1 MIKKAFCVVTFN
13 STNHA
18 IQGEK
23 ILKDRNIEIKVIPTP
38 REITASCGLSI
49 RFDKKFLE
57 EVISCIQSAALNIKG
72 IYEIMRENGKRIVN
86 KVY

>member
-1 MIKKAFCVVTFN
+1 MIKEAFCVVTFN

-23 ILKDRNIEIKVIPTP
+23 IFKDRNIEIKVIPTP

-49 RFDKKFLE
+49 RFDKRFLE
-57 EVISCIQSAALNIKG
+57 EVLSCIQSTALNIKG
-72 IYEIMRENGKRIVN
+72 IYEIMRENGRRIVS

>member
-1 MIKKAFCVVTFN
+1 MIKEAFCVAVFN

-57 EVISCIQSAALNIKG
+57 EVLSCIQSTALNIKG
-72 IYEIMRENGKRIVN
+72 IYEIMRENGKRIVS
-86 KVY
+86 KLY

>member
-1 MIKKAFCVVTFN
+1 MKEVFCVAVFN

-23 ILKDRNIEIKVIPTP
+23 ILKNRNIEIKVIPTP

-49 RFDKKFLE
+49 KFDKKFLE
-57 EVISCIQSAALNIKG
+57 EVLSCIQSRALNIKG
-72 IYEIMRENGKRIVN
+72 IYEIMKQDGRRTVN